1 MLANGKLPKKD
12 IPDGPIQDLCKVI
25 DKTPSDEWEDRVDA
39 FSQLVSS
46 IPDGSDYAAEEA
58 WYNSAPILRHIAYPL
73 AELLKDPRSTVVK
86 RACESASELFEKCR
100 GDGRYLLKDI
110 MPAILAVHAQT
121 NHVMRTYVQNMTMD
135 ALTVVPCKMAM
146 PTWLDRMKSDKSITV
161 REACAMYLGIGLQEW
176 TEEGYLTV
184 DVYNQ
189 VGSALIKA
197 MRDPTQSVRLNAK
210 KALEN
215 MHYVQPDIFAKLV
228 DNRSIT
234 TDARVRK
241 TLKKIQAG
249 ESSGAADDA
258 SAASSRVGS
267 VGSRSYLGST
277 ASASGMRKA
286 RSPQLRNNSSKIPQ
300 TIGVRTPKAPKFV
313 PPAPR
318 GKAGGL
324 GPPVRLTT
332 TTPFQ
337 AAAVPD
343 SDDDLFNSTPTPQ
356 SAVQDESFQSED
368 TVDDMPVIANVN
380 DLRETAKMRSKT
392 GRASL
397 LQRRFSRSNIRDE
410 NENPDNDTEFLNELL
425 DGKMEERQL
434 NGNTQ
439 NPHADEV
446 SSHLPEHMRIAQE
459 LLESHKQHVDQ
470 IMETLKVEMDA
481 LRDFEAVLME
491 QSENGRPNEEEVL
504 QYFESVGL
512 CLEARTKAG
521 TILQAKMDKISQG
534 SG

>member
-1 MLANGKLPKKD
+1 MLANGRLPKGKD
-12 IPDGPIQDLCKVI
+12 IPEGPIQDLCKVI
-25 DKTPSDEWEDRVDA
+25 DKIPTDEWEKRTDA
-39 FSQLVSS
+39 FAELVSS
-46 IPDGSDYAAEEA
+46 IPVGSAYSAEEA

-73 AELLKDPRSTVVK
+73 TDLLKDARSTVVK
-86 RACESASELFEKCR
+86 RTCESASELFEKCQ
-100 GDGRYLLKDI
+100 GDARYLLKDI

-121 NHVMRTYVQNMTMD
+121 VHVIRTYVQQMTLD

-146 PTWLDRMKSDKSITV
+146 PTWLDRLKSDKSTTV
-161 REACAMYLGIGLQEW
+161 REACSLYLGTGLQEW
-176 TEEGYLTV
+176 TEEGYLT
-184 DVYNQ
+184 DEVYSQ

-197 MRDPTQSVRLNAK
+197 MRDSAQTVRINAR
-210 KALEN
+210 KALET
-215 MHYVQPDIFAKLV
+215 MHYVQPHVFAKLA
-228 DNRSIT
+228 DNRHIT

-249 ESSGAADDA
+249 ETVAGATDDA

-286 RSPQLRNNSSKIPQ
+286 RSPQLRNNSKIPQ

-313 PPAPR
+313 PPAP
-318 GKAGGL
+318 KKTGGL

-332 TTPFQ
+332 TAPFQ
-337 AAAVPD
+337 GAVPD
-343 SDDDLFNSTPTPQ
+343 DDDELFNSPPPQ
-356 SAVQDESFQSED
+356 SVVQDESFQSQD
-368 TVDDMPVIANVN
+368 TVDDIPVIANVN
-380 DLRETAKMRSKT
+380 DLRETARMRSKT

-397 LQRRFSRSNIRDE
+397 LQRRFSRSNVTDE
-410 NENPDNDTEFLNELL
+410 NEKPDNDTEFLNELL
-425 DGKMEERQL
+425 DGKMEDRQL
-434 NGNTQ
+434 SSTQ

-446 SSHLPEHMRIAQE
+446 SRNLPEHIKIAQD

-491 QSENGRPNEEEVL
+491 QNQNGRPSEEEVL

-521 TILQAKMDKISQG
+521 TILQTKMDKISQG
-534 SG
+534 AG